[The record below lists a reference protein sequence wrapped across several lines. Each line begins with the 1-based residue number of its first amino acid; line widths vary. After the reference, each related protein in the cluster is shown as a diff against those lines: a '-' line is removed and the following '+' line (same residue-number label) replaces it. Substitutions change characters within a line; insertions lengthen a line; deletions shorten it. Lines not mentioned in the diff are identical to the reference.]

1 MTEETTGKRPGT
13 TADTTGKP
21 GPAAPPQSSGT
32 RKPAASVQAAPGH
45 AASVSTKASPG
56 KSVPGR
62 GGKPAPRPNQEADRL
77 RSLLLRF
84 LKSLSPAGAQICPQ
98 NAGPQGSGSA
108 GTASGAVVELATP
121 TARLRVETR
130 ILVLAARE
138 GLIARE
144 GARIR
149 PLPEAAGFIARHAT
163 AEPDFARPHRDLE
176 ETMLSVDGETAR
188 VTRNQSESP
197 LSALE
202 RLKGRAGET
211 YFPREAMAAGERLH
225 ADFTRGL
232 LQPQITMRFE
242 PRLGASIKGA
252 RGGIADLSD
261 TAIAARLRVNRA
273 LAALGPEL
281 SGVALDICCFMKGLE
296 TVERERQW
304 PPRSAKLML
313 KTALL
318 ALHRHYTPPAR
329 RETRHWGEEG
339 FRPEM

>member
-1 MTEETTGKRPGT
+1 MIEDMRDIRHGTRTAVSEETRRKTVRTAGSDMSHTTNGKT
-13 TADTTGKP
+13 TADRPGRSGGFKP
-21 GPAAPPQSSGT
+21 GALPDREAACL
-32 RKPAASVQAAPGH
+32 
-45 AASVSTKASPG
+45 KA
-56 KSVPGR
+56 
-62 GGKPAPRPNQEADRL
+62 
-77 RSLLLRF
+77 LLWRF
-84 LKSLSPAGAQICPQ
+84 LKSLPPAGAEICSRGSPR
-98 NAGPQGSGSA
+98 AGE
-108 GTASGAVVELATP
+108 GADTLELATP
-121 TARLRVETR
+121 TARLRVEAR
-130 ILVLAARE
+130 ILVLAARQ

-149 PLPEAAGFIARHAT
+149 PLPEAQAYLARHET
-163 AEPDFARPHRDLE
+163 PEPDFARPHRDIE
-176 ETMLSVDGETAR
+176 ETTASVDGETAR
-188 VTRNQSESP
+188 VTRNLAESP

-211 YFPREAMAAGERLH
+211 YFPREALAAGERLH
-225 ADFTRGL
+225 ADFTRGQ
-232 LQPQITMRFE
+232 LQPQVTMRFE
-242 PRLGASIKGA
+242 PRLGTSVKGG
-252 RGGIADLSD
+252 RGSVADLSD

-313 KTALL
+313 KTALM

-329 RETRHWGEEG
+329 REMRHWGEEG

>member
-1 MTEETTGKRPGT
+1 MTEEMPNIVRS
-13 TADTTGKP
+13 TAADAQKSATPRRQSGKP
-21 GPAAPPQSSGT
+21 N
-32 RKPAASVQAAPGH
+32 PG
-45 AASVSTKASPG
+45 PG
-56 KSVPGR
+56 KTAGAKSEPEVDR
-62 GGKPAPRPNQEADRL
+62 ANRP
-77 RSLLLRF
+77 LLRF
-84 LKSLSPAGAQICPQ
+84 LKSLPPAGAELCAP
-98 NAGPQGSGSA
+98 APGA
-108 GTASGAVVELATP
+108 GTATLELATP
-121 TARLRVETR
+121 SARFRVEPA
-130 ILVLAARE
+130 ILHLAARQ
-138 GLIARE
+138 GLIARQ

-149 PLPEAAGFIARHAT
+149 PLPEAQNFIARHT
-163 AEPDFARPHRDLE
+163 TPESDFARPHRDLAE
-176 ETMLSVDGETAR
+176 ATIAIDGETQH
-188 VTRNQSESP
+188 VTRNLSESP

-202 RLKGRAGET
+202 RLKGRAGES

-225 ADFTRGL
+225 ADFTRGQ

-242 PRLGASIKGA
+242 PRLGTSVKGG
-252 RGGIADLSD
+252 RGAVADLSD

-313 KTALL
+313 KTALM

>member
-1 MTEETTGKRPGT
+1 MTENLPDILNETVRHVAATAKPKPRSGEAKAGAGKG
-13 TADTTGKP
+13 AAKAGEAGAAGS
-21 GPAAPPQSSGT
+21 GPVREAARMT
-32 RKPAASVQAAPGH
+32 R
-45 AASVSTKASPG
+45 
-56 KSVPGR
+56 
-62 GGKPAPRPNQEADRL
+62 
-77 RSLLLRF
+77 LLLRF
-84 LKSLSPAGAQICPQ
+84 LKALPPGGAEL
-98 NAGPQGSGSA
+98 
-108 GTASGAVVELATP
+108 SGAVRGTETATVELAAAS
-121 TARLRVETR
+121 ARLRVEAA
-130 ILVLAARE
+130 ILLLAARQ
-138 GLIARE
+138 GLIRRD

-149 PLPEAAGFIARHAT
+149 PLPEAQAFIARHEA
-163 AEPDFARPHRDLE
+163 AEPDFARPHRDLA
-176 ETMLSVDGETAR
+176 ETTMAIDGETAR
-188 VTRNQSESP
+188 VTRNLSESP

-225 ADFTRGL
+225 LDFTRGQ

-242 PRLGASIKGA
+242 PRLDTSVKGA
-252 RGGIADLSD
+252 RGGVADLSD

-313 KTALL
+313 KTALM
-318 ALHRHYTPPAR
+318 ALHRHYTPPVK
-329 RETRHWGEEG
+329 REMRQWGEEG

>member
-1 MTEETTGKRPGT
+1 MTENRPDIIRNPTLETSPAMRPKPQSGKAKAGAGKGP
-13 TADTTGKP
+13 AKP
-21 GPAAPPQSSGT
+21 GGFGAGGAGT
-32 RKPAASVQAAPGH
+32 AHDATRM
-45 AASVSTKASPG
+45 T
-56 KSVPGR
+56 R
-62 GGKPAPRPNQEADRL
+62 
-77 RSLLLRF
+77 LLLRF
-84 LKSLSPAGAQICPQ
+84 LKALPPAGA
-98 NAGPQGSGSA
+98 ALS
-108 GTASGAVVELATP
+108 GTARGTDSATVELATSS
-121 TARLRVETR
+121 ARLRVEPA
-130 ILVLAARE
+130 ILLLAARQ
-138 GLIARE
+138 GLIRRD

-149 PLPEAAGFIARHAT
+149 PLPEAESFIVRHA
-163 AEPDFARPHRDLE
+163 AIEPDFARPHRDLAE
-176 ETMLSVDGETAR
+176 ATVAIDGEIAH
-188 VTRNQSESP
+188 VTRNLAESP

-202 RLKGRAGET
+202 RLKGRAGQA

-225 ADFTRGL
+225 ADFTRGQ

-242 PRLGASIKGA
+242 PRLASSVKGA
-252 RGGIADLSD
+252 RGGVADLSD
-261 TAIAARLRVNRA
+261 SAVAARLRVNRA

-329 RETRHWGEEG
+329 REMRQWGEEG

>member
-1 MTEETTGKRPGT
+1 MTEGTAETMMKAGS
-13 TADTTGKP
+13 DTMRKTISKMAGKP
-21 GPAAPPQSSGT
+21 GH
-32 RKPAASVQAAPGH
+32 PGE
-45 AASVSTKASPG
+45 AE
-56 KSVPGR
+56 R
-62 GGKPAPRPNQEADRL
+62 PAPSDREADRL
-77 RSLLLRF
+77 KTLLLRF
-84 LKSLSPAGAQICPQ
+84 LKSLPPAGAQISAPAVSQ
-98 NAGPQGSGSA
+98 AGGSID
-108 GTASGAVVELATP
+108 TLELATP
-121 TARLRVETR
+121 TARLRVEAR
-130 ILVLAARE
+130 ILVLAARQ

-149 PLPEAAGFIARHAT
+149 PLPEAQTYLARHAT
-163 AEPDFARPHRDLE
+163 PEPDFARPHRDLTE
-176 ETMLSVDGETAR
+176 AAIVIDGETAR
-188 VTRNQSESP
+188 VTRNLSESP

-202 RLKGRAGET
+202 RLKGRAGES

-225 ADFTRGL
+225 ADFTRGQ

-242 PRLGASIKGA
+242 PRLGTSVKGG
-252 RGGIADLSD
+252 RGGVADLSD

-329 RETRHWGEEG
+329 REMRQWGEEG

>member
-1 MTEETTGKRPGT
+1 MIERMTEKMT
-13 TADTTGKP
+13 
-21 GPAAPPQSSGT
+21 
-32 RKPAASVQAAPGH
+32 
-45 AASVSTKASPG
+45 
-56 KSVPGR
+56 KSVP
-62 GGKPAPRPNQEADRL
+62 A
-77 RSLLLRF
+77 LLRF
-84 LKSLSPAGAQICPQ
+84 LKSLPPAGAQICATAAPK
-98 NAGPQGSGSA
+98 AG
-108 GTASGAVVELATP
+108 ASGATLELRTP
-121 TARLRVETR
+121 TARFCVVPAVL
-130 ILVLAARE
+130 LLAARQ

-149 PLPEAAGFIARHAT
+149 PLPEAQAYVARHQT
-163 AEPDFARPHRDLE
+163 PEPDFARPHRDIE
-176 ETMLSVDGETAR
+176 ETTASVDGEIAR
-188 VTRNQSESP
+188 VTRNLAESP

-211 YFPREAMAAGERLH
+211 YFPREALAAGERLH
-225 ADFTRGL
+225 ADFTRGQ

-242 PRLGASIKGA
+242 PRLGTSVKGG
-252 RGGIADLSD
+252 RGSVADLSD

-313 KTALL
+313 KTALM
-318 ALHRHYTPPAR
+318 ALHRHYTPPVR
-329 RETRHWGEEG
+329 REIRQWGEEG

>member
-1 MTEETTGKRPGT
+1 MTEGEITRKTMTAGGDMINRT
-13 TADTTGKP
+13 TAKTIANT
-21 GPAAPPQSSGT
+21 AAGRPDRRNES
-32 RKPAASVQAAPGH
+32 KPATPPDREAA
-45 AASVSTKASPG
+45 
-56 KSVPGR
+56 
-62 GGKPAPRPNQEADRL
+62 RL
-77 RSLLLRF
+77 KTLLLRF
-84 LKSLSPAGAQICPQ
+84 LKSLPPAGAQIC
-98 NAGPQGSGSA
+98 
-108 GTASGAVVELATP
+108 ASGQPAAVASGNTLELATP

-130 ILVLAARE
+130 ILVLAARQ

-149 PLPEAAGFIARHAT
+149 PLPEAQAYLARHET
-163 AEPDFARPHRDLE
+163 PEPDFARPHRDLE
-176 ETMLSVDGETAR
+176 EATASVDGETAH
-188 VTRNQSESP
+188 VTRNLSESP

-211 YFPREAMAAGERLH
+211 YFPREALAAGERLH
-225 ADFTRGL
+225 ADFTRGR

-242 PRLGASIKGA
+242 PRLGTSVKGA
-252 RGGIADLSD
+252 RGGVADLSD
-261 TAIAARLRVNRA
+261 SAVAARLRVNRA

-318 ALHRHYTPPAR
+318 ALHRHYTPPVK
-329 RETRHWGEEG
+329 REMRQWGEEG

>member
-1 MTEETTGKRPGT
+1 MTEEGPNTMRNTA
-13 TADTTGKP
+13 ADTRKAAGLKPQSAKPKP
-21 GPAAPPQSSGT
+21 GPGKATGAKPEPEAA
-32 RKPAASVQAAPGH
+32 RAN
-45 AASVSTKASPG
+45 
-56 KSVPGR
+56 R
-62 GGKPAPRPNQEADRL
+62 
-77 RSLLLRF
+77 LLLRF
-84 LKSLSPAGAQICPQ
+84 LKALPPEGAELCASAP
-98 NAGPQGSGSA
+98 GA
-108 GTASGAVVELATP
+108 GTATLELATP
-121 TARLRVETR
+121 SARFRVEPA
-130 ILVLAARE
+130 ILHLAARQ

-144 GARIR
+144 GMRIR
-149 PLPEAAGFIARHAT
+149 PLPEAESFLARHAT
-163 AEPDFARPHRDLE
+163 PETDFARPHRDLAE
-176 ETMLSVDGETAR
+176 AIIAIDGETAR
-188 VTRNQSESP
+188 VTRNLSESP

-202 RLKGRAGET
+202 RLKGRAGES

-225 ADFTRGL
+225 ADFTRGQ

-242 PRLGASIKGA
+242 PRLGTSIKGG
-252 RGGIADLSD
+252 RGSVADLSD